1 MGAELGLG
9 LTSLF
14 VVVLVAAVT
23 PVLVGLLSRFRVP
36 QVVVLILGGVVVG
49 PQVLDLADPDSI
61 ELLANVGLGFLFL
74 LAGYELELAVFRQRA
89 GKLAIVGWVVT
100 VALAGAVVGG
110 LAALGLVKAFV
121 PVALGL
127 TTTALGTLLP
137 ILRDNNMLRG
147 AFGPFVLA
155 AGAVGEFL
163 PVVAIA
169 IFLGSN
175 GRFIGLISLLTMGV
189 LALLLSLVP
198 RLGRG
203 GRIARIL
210 SEGQHAT
217 SQTTLRWTVALL
229 LLLLVVAN
237 DFGLDVVLGA
247 FVAGVVLHRWAP
259 GNVEALDHK
268 LDAVGYGFF
277 IPIFFVSSGMGLDVR
292 SIVEAPARLLLFFLL
307 LLVVRG
313 LPTLLCTA
321 PHSPGRDG
329 SNSSS
334 SCRRRC
340 RCSSL
345 SARSDSRPATCSR
358 RTPPRWWA
366 RASCPCWC
374 TRRSRSPSTAESPAP
389 PTHSTRPGP
398 SPARQSAREVRTPGQ
413 DADRIAGQV
422 AAASAWRRAAATSGA
437 VCRPPAF
444 A

>member
-14 VVVLVAAVT
+14 VVALVAAVT

-49 PQVLDLADPDSI
+49 PEVLDLADPDSI

-100 VALAGAVVGG
+100 VAVAGAVVGG

-175 GRFIGLISLLTMGV
+175 GRFIGLISLLAMG
-189 LALLLSLVP
+189 LLGLLLSLAP

-210 SEGQHAT
+210 SEGEHAT
-217 SQTTLRWTVALL
+217 SQTTLRWTVAML

-247 FVAGVVLHRWAP
+247 FVAGVVLRRWAP

-277 IPIFFVSSGMGLDVR
+277 IPIFFVSSGMGVDVR
-292 SIVEAPARLLLFFLL
+292 SIVEAPARLFLFFLL
-307 LLVVRG
+307 LLVARG
-313 LPTLLCTA
+313 LPTLLVYRTA
-321 PHSPGRDG
+321 LPRA
-329 SNSSS
+329 
-334 SCRRRC
+334 RRFELVFIV
-340 RCSSL
+340 STALPLLVAL
-345 SARSDSRPATCSR
+345 SEIGLETGHMLPENAAALVGAGVLSVLVYPAIAVAIDRRIARSPDALDET
-358 RTPPRWWA
+358 
-366 RASCPCWC
+366 
-374 TRRSRSPSTAESPAP
+374 
-389 PTHSTRPGP
+389 GP
-398 SPARQSAREVRTPGQ
+398 
-413 DADRIAGQV
+413 
-422 AAASAWRRAAATSGA
+422 
-437 VCRPPAF
+437 
-444 A
+444 